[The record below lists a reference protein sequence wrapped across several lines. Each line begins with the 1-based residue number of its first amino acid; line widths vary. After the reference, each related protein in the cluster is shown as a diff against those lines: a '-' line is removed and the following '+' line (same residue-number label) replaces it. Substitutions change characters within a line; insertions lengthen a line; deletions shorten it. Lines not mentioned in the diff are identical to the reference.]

1 MKRTTKVDTP
11 RDVDDYLARLPPIQ
25 RGALEQLRRTIKS
38 VVPDAVEVIS
48 YQIPTFKLNGRM
60 LVSYAGFKEHCSFFP
75 GAGPVDAHA
84 DELKSFATSKGTVR
98 FTPEKP
104 LSAALVK
111 KLIRTRIKL
120 NEAAQKKRKAGGDAA

>member
-1 MKRTTKVDTP
+1 MKRTTKVNTP
-11 RDVDDYLARLPPIQ
+11 RDVEDYLSRVPPIQ
-25 RGALEQLRRTIKS
+25 RKALEQLRRTIKS
-38 VVPDAVEVIS
+38 LVPDAVEVIS

-60 LVSYAGFKEHCSFFP
+60 LVSYAAFNEHCSFFP
-75 GAGPVDAHA
+75 GAGPVDTHE

-111 KLIRTRIKL
+111 KLVRTRIRL
-120 NEAAQKKRKAGGDAA
+120 NEAARQKRKAD

>member
-1 MKRTTKVDTP
+1 MKRAMKVNTP
-11 RDVDDYLARLPPIQ
+11 RDVEDYLSQVPPIQ
-25 RGALEQLRRTIKS
+25 RKALEELRRTIRS

-60 LVSYAGFKEHCSFFP
+60 LVSYAAFNEHCSFFP
-75 GAGPVDAHA
+75 GAGPVDAHE

-111 KLIRTRIKL
+111 KLVRTRIKL
-120 NEAAQKKRKAGGDAA
+120 NEAAQKKRKAA